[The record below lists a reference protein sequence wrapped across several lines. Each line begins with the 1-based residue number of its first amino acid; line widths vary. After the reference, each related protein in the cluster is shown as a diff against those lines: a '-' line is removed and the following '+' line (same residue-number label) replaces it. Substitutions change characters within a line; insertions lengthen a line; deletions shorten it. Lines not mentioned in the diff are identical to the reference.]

1 MLDDPMP
8 DVKIW
13 ISRSELELETL
24 QVSKFIVQRMLD
36 DPAVAPDAESRRD
49 EEIRGH
55 GISSKPE
62 VP

>member
-24 QVSKFIVQRMLD
+24 QVSNFIVQRMLD

-49 EEIRGH
+49 EEIRG
-55 GISSKPE
+55 GQKDQIPK
-62 VP
+62 VL